1 MPVLR
6 TDRLLLRPFEEEDLD
21 EYAAIMADP
30 EVTRYLGSEPMDRSE
45 AWRSMA
51 VFLGHERLRGWS
63 NNAAVEV
70 ATGRLLGRCGLWQ
83 PEGWRGLEVGWTL
96 GRFAWGKG
104 FATEAATV
112 WRDWAFQVLAAGELV
127 SVIHEENGRSVAVA
141 ERIGHA
147 FIRRLEINGA
157 PCVLYGQRR
166 P

>member
-63 NNAAVEV
+63 NNAVVEV
-70 ATGRLLGRCGLWQ
+70 ATGRLLGRCGLGSQ
-83 PEGWRGLEVGWTL
+83 RGGPVSRSG
-96 GRFAWGKG
+96 GR
-104 FATEAATV
+104 
-112 WRDWAFQVLAAGELV
+112 WAGSPGERALPPRLRQCGGTGP
-127 SVIHEENGRSVAVA
+127 SRSWPPASWC
-141 ERIGHA
+141 R
-147 FIRRLEINGA
+147 
-157 PCVLYGQRR
+157 
-166 P
+166 